1 MEDHLCVF
9 ADAVSLARSGHTPA
23 APDETKTHS
32 LPLFLTP
39 RIHMTDWRFLMSI
52 RTHPKSEDD
61 RAKTCMSEPR
71 MHAGPDMVKR
81 SPASSFPSEIKSD
94 DALLVMW
101 PVGLVSWTSWTGV
114 PGVMTT
120 ADANAAVARTEN
132 LKKCVI
138 AGGVCWSESDV
149 DLSR

>member
-1 MEDHLCVF
+1 MSRLRRVEDHLCVF

-23 APDETKTHS
+23 APDETKTHT

-39 RIHMTDWRFLMSI
+39 RIHMTDWRFLLSI

-61 RAKTCMSEPR
+61 RAKTCVSEPR

-101 PVGLVSWTSWTGV
+101 PMGLVSWTSWTGV
-114 PGVMTT
+114 PGDDHGGRQCGGGEDRELEEVC
-120 ADANAAVARTEN
+120 DSWR
-132 LKKCVI
+132 CVL
-138 AGGVCWSESDV
+138 V
-149 DLSR
+149 